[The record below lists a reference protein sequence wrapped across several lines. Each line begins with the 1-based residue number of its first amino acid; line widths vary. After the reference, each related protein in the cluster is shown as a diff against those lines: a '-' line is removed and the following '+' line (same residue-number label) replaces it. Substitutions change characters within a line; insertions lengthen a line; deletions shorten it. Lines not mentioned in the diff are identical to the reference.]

1 MRARFVG
8 ITPDGRLIFR
18 LPSGRTVIATP
29 GSEGENEFV
38 PSRRRRDFTPRD
50 EIYGPSQ
57 PFPPDY
63 FPDD

>member
-1 MRARFVG
+1 MRARVVG
-8 ITPDGRLIFR
+8 ITSDGRLIFR
-18 LPSGRTVIATP
+18 SSSGRRVIVTP
-29 GSEGENEFV
+29 GSESEDELV

-50 EIYGPSQ
+50 EIYSPSQ